1 MKTMFK
7 GFLALTIGC
16 ATLLGGQAVEAQS
29 AYPEK
34 PITIIYPWAPGSAIE
49 RVLRAMGEM
58 ASAEL
63 GQPFVIN
70 NISGAGGTKSMTA
83 GKEAAPDGYTLLNNF
98 VAPQIGSKL
107 FNPDL
112 PYSNEDFIPIANIF
126 AFPFV
131 VMLAADHPAN
141 NLEEFVAWAKEKG
154 KPINYGVCAPQSVPR
169 LVGEQ
174 LMKETGVAYNPIPNG
189 KGGCGGD
196 NALGLLNGTLDAAV
210 GDVPLLAKFSGQIKT
225 IGMITD
231 ERHAVDMTIPTVAEQ
246 GISLGWGFASF
257 GWGGLAVPKG
267 TDPAIVARLQQVIG
281 DVVQS
286 EEFLAEL
293 GDLAPMV
300 SYVDPEN
307 TVKLWDESMDLLR
320 PHVEAILSSN

>member
-1 MKTMFK
+1 MTAMLR
-7 GFLALTIGC
+7 GILALTVAYVMLAGSET
-16 ATLLGGQAVEAQS
+16 ARAQAQ
-29 AYPEK
+29 YPEK

-58 ASAEL
+58 ASEEL

-70 NISGAGGTKSMTA
+70 NVSGAGGTKSMTA

-112 PYSNEDFIPIANIF
+112 PYSNDDFIPIANIF

-131 VMLAADHPAN
+131 VMLAQDHPAN
-141 NLEEFVAWAKEKG
+141 TLDEFIAWAKERG
-154 KPINYGVCAPQSVPR
+154 SPINYGVCAPQSVPR

-174 LMKETGVAYNPIPNG
+174 LMKEAGVAYNPIPNG

-210 GDVPLLAKFSGQIKT
+210 GDVPLLTKFDGQIKT
-225 IGMITD
+225 VGMITD
-231 ERHAVDMTIPTVAEQ
+231 ERHDVDPTIPTVAEQ

-267 TDPAIVARLQQVIG
+267 TDPSIVARLQEVIG
-281 DVVQS
+281 GVVQS
-286 EEFLAEL
+286 EAFLTEL
-293 GDLAPMV
+293 GDLAPMI
-300 SYVDPEN
+300 SYVGPDD
-307 TVKLWDESMDLLR
+307 TVKLWSDSMDLLR